1 MAALA
6 PQHGIPVFSGCNDE
20 SQAGIAAALHAAYSC
35 PGTQY
40 LDLDGHLDLERDVVE
55 GGFGM
60 ENGKL
65 FLPEKLGWGLV
76 RLGEDKTNKIT
87 SNNLQF

>member
-6 PQHGIPVFSGCNDE
+6 PQHGIPVFLGCNDE

-55 GGFGM
+55 GGFSM

-65 FLPEKLGWGLV
+65 FLLEKPGLGISKVG
-76 RLGEDKTNKIT
+76 RR
-87 SNNLQF
+87 